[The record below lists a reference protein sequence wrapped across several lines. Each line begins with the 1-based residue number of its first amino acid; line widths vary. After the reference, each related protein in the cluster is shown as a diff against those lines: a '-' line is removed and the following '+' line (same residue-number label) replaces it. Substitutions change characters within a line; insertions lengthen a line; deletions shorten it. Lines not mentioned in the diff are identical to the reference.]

1 MDFSFSDIAEFA
13 PRLLWGAVA
22 TIKITLLSII
32 FAMVIGLL
40 LAVVRMSSRKVL
52 TISAALFVDLIR
64 GTPLLLQIFYIYYV
78 LPLAGLTLNS
88 FTAGVI
94 ALSLNYAAYLSEVFR
109 SGIVA
114 VAPGQRE
121 AAWSLGIPARETMTR
136 IVLPQAVRLV
146 IPSVGNYFVSLFKDS
161 ALVSVIALTELMRA
175 GQLLASSTFKH
186 FEIFTMVAVI
196 YLAIS
201 YPATWLVRWV
211 EQYFKI
217 GRTRRVHSG
226 RA

>member
-1 MDFSFSDIAEFA
+1 MDFSSSDIIEFM
-13 PRLLWGAVA
+13 PSLLWGAVA
-22 TIKITLLSII
+22 TIEITISSII
-32 FAMVIGLL
+32 IAMMLGLVI
-40 LAVVRMSSRKVL
+40 AVVRSSSSRL
-52 TISAALFVDLIR
+52 LGFPATLFVDLIR

-78 LPLAGLTLNS
+78 LPLAGLTLDS

-94 ALSLNYAAYLSEVFR
+94 ALSINYAAYLSEVFR
-109 SGIVA
+109 AGIVA
-114 VAPGQRE
+114 VPAGQRE
-121 AAWSLGIPARETMTR
+121 AAWSLGIPARETLTK
-136 IVLPQAVRLV
+136 IVLPQAIRLV

-186 FEIFTMVAVI
+186 FEIFTLVALI

-201 YPATWLVRWV
+201 YPATWLVRWI

-217 GRTRRVHSG
+217 GKKR
-226 RA
+226 

>member
-1 MDFSFSDIAEFA
+1 MDFSVTDIIDFT
-13 PRLLWGAVA
+13 PRLLWGALT
-22 TIKITLLSII
+22 TIELTLMSIV
-32 FAMVIGLL
+32 FAMAIGLL
-40 LAVVRMSSRKVL
+40 LAIVRLSSRRLL
-52 TISAALFVDLIR
+52 TFPAALFVDVIR

-78 LPLAGLTLNS
+78 LPLAGVTLDS

-109 SGIVA
+109 SGIMA

-136 IVLPQAVRLV
+136 VVLPQAIRVV
-146 IPSVGNYFVSLFKDS
+146 IPAVGNYFVSLFKDS
-161 ALVSVIALTELMRA
+161 ALVSVIALSELMRA

-186 FEIFTMVAVI
+186 FEIFTMVALI

-201 YPATWLVRWV
+201 YPATWLVRWT
-211 EQYFKI
+211 ERHFRI
-217 GRTRRVHSG
+217 GRIKPT
-226 RA
+226 A

>member
-1 MDFSFSDIAEFA
+1 MDFSTADIIEFM
-13 PRLLWGAVA
+13 PRLLWGALV
-22 TIKITLLSII
+22 TIEITVVSIL
-32 FAMVIGLL
+32 FAMALGLL
-40 LAVVRMSSRKVL
+40 VAVVRSSKLKAL
-52 TISAALFVDLIR
+52 TLPATLFVDVMR

-78 LPLAGLTLNS
+78 LPLAGVTLSS

-94 ALSLNYAAYLSEVFR
+94 ALSMNYAAYLSEVFR

-114 VAPGQRE
+114 VPVGQRE
-121 AAWSLGIPARETMTR
+121 AAWSLGIPQRETMTR
-136 IVLPQAVRLV
+136 IVMPQALRLV

-186 FEIFTMVAVI
+186 FEVFTLVALI

-201 YPATWLVRWV
+201 YPASWLVRWL
-211 EQYFKI
+211 EAYFKI
-217 GRTRRVHSG
+217 GRIKPSK
-226 RA
+226 AP

>member
-1 MDFSFSDIAEFA
+1 MDFSLTDITDFM
-13 PRLLWGAVA
+13 PRLLWGALA
-22 TIKITLLSII
+22 TIELTLTSIVFAVTI
-32 FAMVIGLL
+32 GLVLAMVRL
-40 LAVVRMSSRKVL
+40 SSRRL
-52 TISAALFVDLIR
+52 FTIPAALFVDLIR

-78 LPLAGLTLNS
+78 LPLAGVTLNS

-109 SGIVA
+109 SGIIA

-121 AAWSLGIPARETMTR
+121 AAWSLGIPSRETMTR
-136 IVLPQAVRLV
+136 VILPQAVRIV
-146 IPSVGNYFVSLFKDS
+146 IPAVGNYFVSLFKDS

-186 FEIFTMVAVI
+186 FEIFTMVALI

-201 YPATWLVRWV
+201 YPATWLVRWT
-211 EQYFKI
+211 ESYFKI
-217 GRTRRVHSG
+217 GKVKRTS
-226 RA
+226 

>member
-13 PRLLWGAVA
+13 PRLLWGAVT
-22 TIKITLLSII
+22 TIEITLLSIT
-32 FAMVIGLL
+32 FAMAIGLL
-40 LAVVRMSSRKVL
+40 LAVVRISGRKVV
-52 TISAALFVDLIR
+52 TMPAALFVDLIR

-186 FEIFTMVAVI
+186 FEIFTMVAVV

-226 RA
+226 RG